1 VSGPGFIDHIGF
13 GVPDLAAAKEYY
25 DDLMAV
31 LGFREWFA
39 TVPGDPFNYGP
50 DDARGGNCSSTR
62 QEPRSY
68 SRRET
73 GLHHDAFLVSSRAV
87 VREAHRWA
95 CARDAVILDEP
106 GEEVVP

>member
-1 VSGPGFIDHIGF
+1 MVRDCPRRPIQLRAG
-13 GVPDLAAAKEYY
+13 
-25 DDLMAV
+25 
-31 LGFREWFA
+31 RR
-39 TVPGDPFNYGP
+39 
-50 DDARGGNCSSTR
+50 ARR
-62 QEPRSY
+62 HLFFYQAEEPRSY

-106 GEEVVP
+106 GEFTQYCFATYWLDPHWFKLEAVCHTAEES